1 MLGRNASCRCRTEV
15 CEQGDHRQEV
25 TLQSERKCHVRSM
38 HSRSCCTAVN
48 GNDTCTEGCSGCGVP
63 RYQARLI
70 ELQQKGGFGMQQI
83 QALATEEL
91 LEEYIR
97 NKCAPELASARP
109 AIPS

>member
-1 MLGRNASCRCRTEV
+1 MLSLPC
-15 CEQGDHRQEV
+15 
-25 TLQSERKCHVRSM
+25 
-38 HSRSCCTAVN
+38 
-48 GNDTCTEGCSGCGVP
+48 

-97 NKCAPELASARP
+97 NKCAHVS
-109 AIPS
+109 PSSHLSCSHIS

>member
-1 MLGRNASCRCRTEV
+1 MFGECLDCRAS
-15 CEQGDHRQEV
+15 
-25 TLQSERKCHVRSM
+25 
-38 HSRSCCTAVN
+38 
-48 GNDTCTEGCSGCGVP
+48 

-97 NKCAPELASARP
+97 NKCASTTCPSGFLILAIAHNPASNLATCHANQSACLQ
-109 AIPS
+109 AIAVNWVGHAR

>member
-1 MLGRNASCRCRTEV
+1 MR
-15 CEQGDHRQEV
+15 
-25 TLQSERKCHVRSM
+25 
-38 HSRSCCTAVN
+38 
-48 GNDTCTEGCSGCGVP
+48 

-97 NKCAPELASARP
+97 NKCAPMTCPFSLPDPGHCINLQAISNLPCRP
-109 AIPS
+109 VGKQL

>member
-1 MLGRNASCRCRTEV
+1 MR
-15 CEQGDHRQEV
+15 
-25 TLQSERKCHVRSM
+25 
-38 HSRSCCTAVN
+38 
-48 GNDTCTEGCSGCGVP
+48 

-97 NKCAPELASARP
+97 NKCAYVTCPLACLTPAVAQPCTHMATRYADQSA
-109 AIPS
+109 

>member
-1 MLGRNASCRCRTEV
+1 MILSNRAVACR
-15 CEQGDHRQEV
+15 
-25 TLQSERKCHVRSM
+25 VR
-38 HSRSCCTAVN
+38 
-48 GNDTCTEGCSGCGVP
+48 

-97 NKCAPELASARP
+97 NKCARFSQPVRTPKNGS
-109 AIPS
+109 